1 MATFK
6 LFLTK
11 NKRKMTSTNK
21 PKTMFWVT
29 AGVALIWNLMGV
41 AAYLA
46 DAYASPEM
54 IAQRSAEVQALYD
67 ARPAWATAA
76 FATAVFGGALGC
88 ILLLLRKKI
97 ATPVLIV
104 SLIGILVQFCYNFFI
119 ANTMDVYGP
128 GSMIMP
134 VMVIVIGAY
143 LVWYA
148 RKCEAN
154 GVIG

>member
-1 MATFK
+1 MT
-6 LFLTK
+6 TK
-11 NKRKMTSTNK
+11 NK

-29 AGVALIWNLMGV
+29 AGIALIWNLMGV

-54 IAQRSAEVQALYD
+54 IAARSTAEQALYD

-104 SLIGILVQFCYNFFI
+104 SLIGILAQFCYNFFM
-119 ANTMDVYGP
+119 ADTMDVYGP
-128 GSMIMP
+128 GSAIMP
-134 VMVIVIGAY
+134 IMVIVIGAY
-143 LVWYA
+143 LVWYS
-148 RKCEAN
+148 RKFEAN
-154 GVIG
+154 GILS

>member
-1 MATFK
+1 
-6 LFLTK
+6 
-11 NKRKMTSTNK
+11 MTTTNK
-21 PKTMFWVT
+21 PNTMFWVT

-41 AAYLA
+41 GAYLA

-54 IAQRSAEVQALYD
+54 IAERSEEVQALYD

-97 ATPVLIV
+97 ATPVFIV
-104 SLIGILVQFCYNFFI
+104 SLVGILAQFCYNFCM

-128 GSMIMP
+128 GSIAMP
-134 VMVIVIGAY
+134 IMVIVIGIY
-143 LVWYA
+143 LIYYS
-148 RKCEAN
+148 RKNTTN
-154 GVIG
+154 GILS

>member
-1 MATFK
+1 
-6 LFLTK
+6 
-11 NKRKMTSTNK
+11 MTTTNK
-21 PKTMFWVT
+21 PNTMFWVT

-41 AAYLA
+41 GAYLA

-54 IAQRSAEVQALYD
+54 VAARSVAEQALYN

-104 SLIGILVQFCYNFFI
+104 SLIGILVQFCYNFFL
-119 ANTMDVYGP
+119 ADTMDVYGP
-128 GSMIMP
+128 GSAIMP
-134 VMVIVIGAY
+134 AMVIVIGVY
-143 LVWYA
+143 LVWYSK
-148 RKCEAN
+148 KCEAN
-154 GVIG
+154 GVIN